1 MFVLKNLFIFLSLMM
16 MFVLAACGGNKYNDA
31 IDDVINQYKEER
43 ELNNPNYEITRD
55 NALVKVFDG
64 GKYIQVAF
72 YTPKDSHDEL
82 SSFSYYEKQG
92 DEYTR
97 LEDMSRTGENDRLGL
112 SKKTPDYEEARGKE
126 TKLEE

>member
-1 MFVLKNLFIFLSLMM
+1 MKNLFISLSLIM
-16 MFVLAACGGNKYNDA
+16 MFVLTACGGKKYDDA
-31 IDDVINQYKEER
+31 IDDVISQYKEER
-43 ELNNPNYEITRD
+43 EVNNPNYEITRD

-72 YTPKDSHDEL
+72 YTPKDSNDEL

-92 DEYTR
+92 DEYIR

-112 SKKTPDYEEARGKE
+112 SKKTPDYEEVKGKRTE
-126 TKLEE
+126 LEE

>member
-1 MFVLKNLFIFLSLMM
+1 MKNLFISLSLIM
-16 MFVLAACGGNKYNDA
+16 MFVLTACGGNKYDDA
-31 IDDVINQYKEER
+31 IDDVISQYKEER
-43 ELNNPNYEITRD
+43 EVNNPNYEITRD

-72 YTPKDSHDEL
+72 YTPKDSNDEL

-92 DEYTR
+92 DEYIR

-112 SKKTPDYEEARGKE
+112 SKKTPDYEEAKGKE

>member
-1 MFVLKNLFIFLSLMM
+1 MKNLFIFLSLMM
-16 MFVLAACGGNKYNDA
+16 MFVLTACGGNKYDDA
-31 IDDVINQYKEER
+31 IDDVISQYKEER
-43 ELNNPNYEITRD
+43 QVNNPNYEITRD

-72 YTPKDSHDEL
+72 YTPKDSNDEL

-97 LEDMSRTGENDRLGL
+97 LEGMSRTGENDRLGL
-112 SKKTPDYEEARGKE
+112 SEKTPDYEESKGKE

>member
-1 MFVLKNLFIFLSLMM
+1 MKNLFISLSLIM
-16 MFVLAACGGNKYNDA
+16 MFVLTACGGNKYDDA
-31 IDDVINQYKEER
+31 IDDVISQYKEER
-43 ELNNPNYEITRD
+43 EVNNPNYEITRD

-72 YTPKDSHDEL
+72 YTPKDSNDEL

-92 DEYTR
+92 DEYIR

-112 SKKTPDYEEARGKE
+112 SKKTPEYEEDKG
-126 TKLEE
+126 EEIE